1 MKKFLF
7 SAAALFMASLTGG
20 CQSAADKAET
30 EALRQQVNELKE
42 QLADLQQDGASDPSV
57 PAGSDAA
64 QQDTQS
70 APSNDTQTEL
80 SNDTQQDA
88 SGDKID
94 ELSAKVDAFI
104 KKAEDTAANS
114 GSGSLDA
121 FFTLNQE
128 SHQIERD
135 IENYEDELERQYH
148 LGALT
153 RDGYKTKELALD
165 RLDDSLDDAKDRL
178 EYAFGIDD

>member
-70 APSNDTQTEL
+70 DP

-104 KKAEDTAANS
+104 KKAEDAAANS
-114 GSGSLDA
+114 GPGSLDA